1 LHLVKIGSSPLHAS
15 IHSIINGAEPI
26 LTKCNEA
33 ETERGGAYLIF
44 SVLKRVKG
52 RGLFYLSAMKQKQQ
66 RGGVYLIFSVVK
78 HVKGRSL
85 FNI

>member
-1 LHLVKIGSSPLHAS
+1 LKRVKGRSLF
-15 IHSIINGAEPI
+15 IIECIDACKGAEPI